1 MVKSQAELHQTNGNH
16 ILGLIQAYPNVET
29 GGLKL
34 VSRSKRFFSFSS
46 ILGKPLINVFD
57 HFQAIWLRYF

>member
-34 VSRSKRFFSFSS
+34 VSRIKRFFFLS
-46 ILGKPLINVFD
+46 LVF
-57 HFQAIWLRYF
+57 WENP

>member
-34 VSRSKRFFSFSS
+34 VSRIKRFFLS
-46 ILGKPLINVFD
+46 LVF
-57 HFQAIWLRYF
+57 WENP